1 MPHSAPPIRVNA
13 TPATISVDKAALATA
28 LAALPA
34 GAPVVVMIHGY
45 RFAPGAE
52 GPNCPHR
59 HIFSLDPPRNDGKAI
74 SWPRHL
80 GLDGKNGLAIAFGWQ
95 ARGSLPSAVVQARLL
110 GRRLAEL
117 AELIAQIDPGRK
129 VDVIGHSLGARV
141 ALAALRHAKPGI
153 LRRLILLAGAE
164 TRRPARA
171 ALATPAGQQAEVLNI
186 TSRENDLFEFLFER
200 LSSFGVDTA
209 IGQGLGRTLPN
220 WLDLQIDHPRTLD
233 VLGSLGHTLPA
244 PLARICHW
252 SPYMRP
258 GALPLCRAFIDSRI
272 ALASLRPSLPE
283 RMHRRWSRLFW
294 PAQSL
299 PFLSQA
305 ANGQSASA

>member
-1 MPHSAPPIRVNA
+1 MPHSTPPIRVNA
-13 TPATISVDKAALATA
+13 TPATITVDHAALT
-28 LAALPA
+28 AALGRLPP

-45 RFAPGAE
+45 RFAPGAK
-52 GPNCPHR
+52 GANCPHR
-59 HIFSLDPPRNDGKAI
+59 HIFSLDPPRDDRKAI

-80 GLDGKNGLAIAFGWQ
+80 GLDGRNGLAIAFGWQ
-95 ARGSLPSAVVQARLL
+95 ARGSLPSAVIHARLL

-117 AELIAQIDPGRK
+117 AELIARIDPGRQ

-141 ALAALRHAKPGI
+141 ALAALRHARPGT

-186 TSRENDLFEFLFER
+186 TSRENDIFDFLFER
-200 LSSFGVDTA
+200 LSCLGFDTA
-209 IGQGLGRTLPN
+209 IGQGLGRNLPN
-220 WLDLQIDHPRTLD
+220 WLDLQIDHPRTLA

-252 SPYMRP
+252 SGYLRP

-283 RMHRRWSRLFW
+283 RMQRRWSRLFW

-299 PFLSQA
+299 PFLSQTQDRHPVPA
-305 ANGQSASA
+305 

>member
-1 MPHSAPPIRVNA
+1 MTHSAPPIRVNA
-13 TPATISVDKAALATA
+13 TPATISVDQSALTAA
-28 LAALPA
+28 LAALPP

-59 HIFSLDPPRNDGKAI
+59 HIFSLDPPRNDRKAI

-95 ARGSLPSAVVQARLL
+95 ARGSLPSAVFLAGLL

-117 AELIAQIDPGRK
+117 AELIALIDPGRK

-186 TSRENDLFEFLFER
+186 TSRENDIFDFLFER
-200 LSSFGVDTA
+200 LSSFGFDTA
-209 IGQGLGRTLPN
+209 IGQGLGDTLPN
-220 WLDLQIDHPRTLD
+220 WLDLQIDHPGTLD
-233 VLGSLGHTLPA
+233 VLGRLGHALPA

-252 SPYMRP
+252 SPYLRP
-258 GALPLCRAFIDSRI
+258 GALPLCRAFIDSRLI
-272 ALASLRPSLPE
+272 LAALRPALPKLQ
-283 RMHRRWSRLFW
+283 RRWSRLLW

-299 PFLSQA
+299 PFLSQTQDRHSVA
-305 ANGQSASA
+305 G